1 MDCNTNSLKDLNS
14 FTNRNQTYQ
23 QINPQFSQF
32 KPTNEVNNQQFE
44 SFKNNQPDF
53 QFNPQFQGLPR
64 DNIQFQNHHGQR
76 NVTRD
81 QVQSRDQFKNDWVKD
96 FSKIS
101 IRHGE
106 TNQMNQVSNVNQM
119 NQMNQ
124 MNHTNQMTQNN
135 ANSMYMN
142 SGYQPM
148 QMNRM
153 NQMSMTQNGM
163 TEHQELHR
171 PEIEHELT
179 DQQFEQE
186 FKLLEQE
193 HQENET
199 KVGNQDNE
207 QFADAAKKIKQTLES
222 NGKFKNSNFLK
233 LMSSISNK
241 TVELNDQGD
250 KLVDQQGNEVKL
262 DEMETDL
269 DENQANQTVVDT
281 EQIDYHQTPHEFVP
295 QYENKIPEQP
305 IFQYDHY
312 GNKIGEN
319 MHPPVKESE
328 RESIQN
334 NLPDPLAH
342 LKGELDAN
350 ESLLAARIVSGN
362 QVNSNDWLEDYSMDT
377 VPPPRNNM
385 MGDWQEVY
393 DDYRHDDDYH

>member
-1 MDCNTNSLKDLNS
+1 MDCSTNSLKDLNS
-14 FTNRNQTYQ
+14 FTSRNQTYQ

-44 SFKNNQPDF
+44 NFKNNQPDF
-53 QFNPQFQGLPR
+53 QFNPQFQGLP
-64 DNIQFQNHHGQR
+64 NNVQFQNHNVQR
-76 NVTRD
+76 NTARD

-101 IRHGE
+101 IKHGDSQMGQVGQI
-106 TNQMNQVSNVNQM
+106 NQMNQVGN
-119 NQMNQ
+119 MNQ
-124 MNHTNQMTQNN
+124 MNHMTQNN
-135 ANSMYMN
+135 MNSMYMN
-142 SGYQPM
+142 TGYQPM
-148 QMNRM
+148 QLNRM
-153 NQMSMTQNGM
+153 NQMNMSQNGM

-193 HQENET
+193 HQEAQS

-207 QFADAAKKIKQTLES
+207 QFADAAKKIKQTLEA
-222 NGKFKNSNFLK
+222 NDKFKNSNFLK

-241 TVELNDQGD
+241 TVELNEQGD
-250 KLVDQQGNEVKL
+250 KLVDQQGNEVNL
-262 DEMETDL
+262 DEMDTDIN
-269 DENQANQTVVDT
+269 EQTSQADRIDS
-281 EQIDYHQTPHEFVP
+281 EHIDYHQTPHEFTP
-295 QYENKIPEQP
+295 QYENKIPDQP
-305 IFQYDHY
+305 QFQYDHY

-350 ESLLAARIVSGN
+350 EPLLAARIVSGN
-362 QVNSNDWLEDYSMDT
+362 QVNSNDWIEDYSVDT
-377 VPPPRNNM
+377 VPPPRNNI